1 MITRQLLVIV
11 LLTVAEG
18 IGAYFLALLVV
29 SMTGVPQYKIAGF
42 NIPLAL
48 ATFLVLTLF
57 GFIPQRK

>member
-29 SMTGVPQYKIAGF
+29 NMTGIPQFKIAGF
-42 NIPLAL
+42 NTTLMA
-48 ATFLVLTLF
+48 ATFLVLSLF
-57 GFIPQRK
+57 EFIPQRK